1 MTRRTTSIGA
11 ALALGVIAL
20 FTVPLLAQT
29 PPGNRTDPSTW
40 PEAERAFLQEGAG
53 WLLTPAEH
61 DELLGLEAGP
71 RSAWIERFLAD
82 PEPGT
87 PENELTEGITKRRT
101 LALAESLTLDDARA
115 RLLFLRGAPRERVR
129 IDCNAVFKPLEI
141 WRYGEGMPALVLYR
155 PEAQS
160 PFVVWM
166 PSDGKRP
173 LYTDEMEYWLTQWEE
188 LRNNPRVSF
197 RSRDTFDIQLCKDA
211 RKVNE
216 ATGISAISGF
226 AEKRPNDAAIEALV
240 APPSDRAAWAKA
252 AAATVLPAPPPPL
265 DGTTLEILFP
275 TARGQRIVAR
285 VLAVLP
291 PGAPLERVAG
301 TEKPLLRLSLE
312 GVIEQSGR
320 FFDHF
325 RALYEPKPPDEG
337 MPVAL
342 PVERALRPG
351 YGYVVRLRVK
361 DEVSGKS
368 AILVRG
374 FVVPREPV
382 PVAEPPVP
390 ESAIASIAQGLENE
404 RFPGKDGL
412 VLAPPEEEVVIGLFR
427 AQAVVSGERIQKVV
441 FLLDGAAQLTRSKPP
456 FTAEIR
462 LPNLPTESVVRAEGY
477 DAQGVLV
484 AADELVLNQPRGALR
499 VRILEPKRGAPPAPQ
514 VHARAEI
521 IVPEGRRVERLE
533 WLAGDKSLGTLA
545 HPPWEA
551 DLKLPPGQDISYLT
565 AVATLDDGQ
574 RAEDVRFF
582 TTPDYFEQVDVNLVE
597 LYTTVLDGSGH
608 PVPGL
613 AQSDFTVLEDGRP
626 QKLARFELVENLP
639 LTLGLVLD
647 TSGSMATR
655 MGEAQRAASQFL
667 ERLVR
672 PSDQCFALSFAD
684 RPTLLVPRTP
694 DPDAVA
700 TALRGLQASGN
711 TSLHD
716 AVVYALYYFRGSSG
730 RRAIVLL
737 SDGEDTSSSI
747 PFRDALEY
755 ARRSGVVIYPVGLD
769 VGSFGTVR
777 AHLNDLAQETGGRA
791 FFIKKVEELEDV
803 YQVIERELRNQYLLA
818 YSSDR
823 PAVEGQFRQ
832 VEVKLGRS
840 GLKAR
845 TIRGYYP

>member
-1 MTRRTTSIGA
+1 MTRRSTSFGATLALCAA
-11 ALALGVIAL
+11 ALAASLAL
-20 FTVPLLAQT
+20 AGRAQA
-29 PPGNRTDPSTW
+29 PPAGAADW
-40 PEAERAFLQEGAG
+40 PESERAFLQEGAG
-53 WLLTPAEH
+53 WLMTPAER
-61 DELLGLEAGP
+61 DELLALDATS
-71 RSAWIERFLAD
+71 RAAWIERFLAD
-82 PEPGT
+82 PDPST
-87 PENELTEGITKRRT
+87 PANELAEGIARRRE

-115 RLLFLRGAPRERVR
+115 RLLFLRGAPRERQR

-141 WRYGEGMPALVLYR
+141 WRYGEGLPAAVIYR
-155 PEAQS
+155 PEAQL
-160 PFVVWM
+160 PFVLWL

-197 RSRDTFDIQLCKDA
+197 SSRETFDIQLCKEA

-226 AEKRPNDAAIEALV
+226 ADKRPNDAAVEALV
-240 APPSDRAAWAKA
+240 APPAERAAWAKA
-252 AAATVLPAPPPPL
+252 AAATPLPAPPAPL
-265 DGTTLEILFP
+265 EGARIEVLFP
-275 TARGQRIVAR
+275 AARGQRIVTR
-285 VLAVLP
+285 LLAVLP
-291 PGAPLERVAG
+291 AGTPLQPVAG

-312 GVIEQSGR
+312 GVIERDGR
-320 FFDHF
+320 FFDRF
-325 RALYEPKPPDEG
+325 RALYEPKPPEAG

-342 PVERALRPG
+342 AADRALRPG
-351 YGYVVRLRVK
+351 SGYAVRLRLK
-361 DEVSGKS
+361 DEVSGRTVV
-368 AILVRG
+368 LGRG
-374 FVVPREPV
+374 FSVPLAAQ

-390 ESAIASIAQGLENE
+390 ESSIASITEGLESE
-404 RFPGKDGL
+404 RIPGKDGL
-412 VLAPPEEEVVIGLFR
+412 VLAPPEEEVVIGLYR
-427 AQAVVSGERIQKVV
+427 AQALVSGERIQKVV

-477 DAQGVLV
+477 DAQGQLV

-499 VRILEPKRGAPPAPQ
+499 VRILDPKRGAAAAPQ

-533 WLAGDKSLGTLA
+533 WLAGDRTLGSVTY
-545 HPPWEA
+545 PPWEA
-551 DLKLPPGQDISYLT
+551 DLELPPSQDVSYLT
-565 AVATLDDGQ
+565 AVVTLDDGQ

-582 TTPDYFEQVDVNLVE
+582 TTREYFEQVDVNLVE

-613 AQSDFTVLEDGRP
+613 EQQDFSVLEDGRP
-626 QKLARFELVENLP
+626 QKLTRFELVENLP

-655 MGEAQRAASQFL
+655 MGEAQRAAAQFL
-667 ERLVR
+667 AHLVR

-694 DPDAVA
+694 DPEAVA
-700 TALRGLQASGN
+700 SALRGLQAAGN

-791 FFIKKVEELEDV
+791 FFIKKVEELASV

-823 PAVEGQFRQ
+823 PAQEGQYRQ